1 MQAPDVLMTPD
12 ASDTKHDR
20 RLASLDG
27 LRGLAALSVF
37 SFHVWLYTM
46 SKPAATDRSSF
57 GDYAAHEL
65 RLGLVLFFVL
75 SGFLLSGFLLSR
87 PWFAAALDGRGL
99 PAAAPRGR
107 VIGGPLLTGMGTIS
121 YGFYLWHVPVLMFLR
136 GNGLLPLDP
145 ALGVLVALVP
155 ALAISALSRFAIE
168 RPIIAWAARRNRRA
182 REAARRSSGS
192 GGVDRRAT
200 RGGREVSTVR
210 A

>member
-1 MQAPDVLMTPD
+1 MQAPDVLVTPD
-12 ASDTKHDR
+12 ASHTKHDR

-75 SGFLLSGFLLSR
+75 SGFLLSR

-99 PAAAPRGR
+99 PA
-107 VIGGPLLTGMGTIS
+107 
-121 YGFYLWHVPVLMFLR
+121 
-136 GNGLLPLDP
+136 
-145 ALGVLVALVP
+145 
-155 ALAISALSRFAIE
+155 
-168 RPIIAWAARRNRRA
+168 RPRRA
-182 REAARRSSGS
+182 GA
-192 GGVDRRAT
+192 
-200 RGGREVSTVR
+200 
-210 A
+210 